1 MNELM
6 EEQIF
11 HKNVVIQIFA
21 DHWSRFK
28 EFHPEDVTE
37 EIDENV
43 EKMMGCGLLQNGFLE
58 YRCTTG
64 CDHRHL
70 IAFTCKSRF
79 CLRCGKV
86 YIDKWVSGMKETI
99 FKWIVHRHVILTV
112 PSSLWE
118 YFHDKTMLDKLAECG
133 VCTIKELL
141 AEASHGEKIE
151 PGIIQIIQTSGRA
164 STWNP
169 HLHNLVTEGGL
180 KKDGIWCD
188 IIFFPYKKL
197 RLKWMY
203 NLLNMMREAFPNDEV
218 VKAKLNQIY
227 EERKEKGLI
236 VRAKKETIRQTDIVG
251 YLIKYVASLPIALS
265 RIVKYDGSYVTY
277 WYREHPTGKEVQVKI
292 SAFEFIRRMT
302 QHIMPKGFRLIR
314 HYGLYARNKVS
325 RIRQILAKIFEGVRK
340 VAGELKHLL
349 EKAVSPQNYRERIK
363 DNFGKDP
370 LVCPYCKQEMTLW
383 GIWHPHYGWI
393 YDFCRDAPAVIEDE
407 DKNDV
412 VQERKEEDWRL
423 RQQEIPGLCLSPV

>member
-1 MNELM
+1 MDKL
-6 EEQIF
+6 IGKPLF
-11 HKNVVIQIFA
+11 YKNVVIQIFM
-21 DHWSRFK
+21 DHWARFK
-28 EFHPEDVTE
+28 EFHPGGVTE

-64 CDHRHL
+64 CGHRHL

-86 YIDKWVSGMKETI
+86 YIDKWVKGMRDTI
-99 FKWIVHRHVILTV
+99 FPWIVHRHVILTV

-118 YFHDKTMLDKLAECG
+118 YFHDKTLLDKLAQCG
-133 VCTIKELL
+133 ICTIKELL
-141 AEASHGEKIE
+141 IEASHDQKIE
-151 PGIIQIIQTSGRA
+151 PGILQIIQTSGRA

-180 KKDGIWCD
+180 TKDGHWRD
-188 IIFFPYKKL
+188 IMFFPYNKL

-218 VKAKLNQIY
+218 VKSKLKQIY
-227 EERKEKGLI
+227 EERKNKGLI
-236 VRAKKETIRQTDIVG
+236 VRAKKESLRQTDIIG

-265 RIVKYDGSYVTY
+265 RIIKYDGRQVTY
-277 WYREHPTGKEVQVKI
+277 WYREHPTNNEVQVKV
-292 SAFEFIRRMT
+292 SAFEFIRRMI

-325 RIRQILAKIFEGVRK
+325 RIRQILTKIFEGVRK
-340 VAGELKHLL
+340 FAGELKHLL
-349 EKAVSPQNYRERIK
+349 EKVLIPQNYRERIK
-363 DNFGKDP
+363 ESFGEDP
-370 LVCPYCKQEMTLW
+370 LICPYCKQEMPLW
-383 GIWHPHYGWI
+383 GIWHPRYGWI
-393 YDFCRDAPAVIEDE
+393 YDFCRDDPGVIENEEKGDVEKDE
-407 DKNDV
+407 RET
-412 VQERKEEDWRL
+412 QRL
-423 RQQEIPGLCLSPV
+423 PQQECLPQFSLFPV